1 VARRDPAA
9 TADINQTAVDRLVV
23 RASAV
28 LGREQVRSAFSGTH
42 GLSPVAVAT
51 VAAVPA
57 TIVVIVALV
66 LSKPVLLLGAAA
78 AMVLTMAVIMTRVNQ
93 TRVVAQVRTGLVVL
107 GSRHGDL
114 YEVARVTEP
123 PQIEP
128 GGGQAW
134 CRVRVGDER
143 LWVSRPAFGGI
154 VSALVPDPGSAS

>member
-1 VARRDPAA
+1 MARRDPAVA
-9 TADINQTAVDRLVV
+9 ADINQASVDRLVQ
-23 RASAV
+23 RASGV

-57 TIVVIVALV
+57 TIGVIIALV
-66 LSKPVLLLGAAA
+66 LAQPVLLLGAAA
-78 AMVLTMAVIMTRVNQ
+78 AMGLTMAVIMTRVNQ

-107 GSRHGDL
+107 GTRHGDL

-123 PQIEP
+123 PEIES

-143 LWVSRPAFGGI
+143 LWVSRPAFGG
-154 VSALVPDPGSAS
+154 VVTALAANPGAAS